1 MESFINDLLER
12 IREFSDTDRDSNND
26 DFREELGREDSES
39 VDEEMVLSLI
49 SRLIEENE
57 EGLRMLADEEM
68 AEKERSEEN
77 SEFESDDSA
86 ELRRLEF

>member
-57 EGLRMLADEEM
+57 EGLMMLADEEM

-77 SEFESDDSA
+77 SEFDSDDSA